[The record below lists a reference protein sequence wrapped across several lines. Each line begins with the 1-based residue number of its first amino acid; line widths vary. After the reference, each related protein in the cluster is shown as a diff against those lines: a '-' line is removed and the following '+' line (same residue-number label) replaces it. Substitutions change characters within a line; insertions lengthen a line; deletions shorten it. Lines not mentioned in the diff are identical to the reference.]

1 MPLLLYFHGQ
11 GSEAKSDADG
21 SKYDSVGEK
30 EGFAT
35 LYLQGIGKEDGG
47 KCGTGW
53 YDVLRELRLSTHSF
67 VENFF
72 HKKLFAEKSLC

>member
-53 YDVLRELRLSTHSF
+53 YDVFSF
-67 VENFF
+67 SFF
-72 HKKLFAEKSLC
+72 SLFLNSLA